1 MYNLLLTLYLK
12 HIKKGTG
19 QGYPELRKGSG
30 LIMKKTLLA
39 LAVVASAT
47 SVNAAEVFKSEEG
60 SVDFYGQLR
69 PTLLFLDSTDH
80 TAELNTS
87 SSRMGVNGVYVVNDN
102 LKVLGEV
109 EIGVALGDNYG
120 AGADSSERT
129 DDSVYVRRH
138 IFGFDMGDMG
148 TLRFG
153 KEGTWADDI
162 YGADYSYF
170 FGGSALLYGHAWN
183 NSSQIKYAYE
193 NDAFWLKAGYALGE
207 KDQNEEIREVFVGKS
222 FNDLSVHAGVLS
234 SENKIASKGNNTEN
248 LSFEVT
254 AEYALD
260 EHTLG
265 ATYYYNENEDKAAN
279 ETIDSHGI
287 SLAGM
292 FVVAP
297 KTTLYS
303 GYELVMSSSD
313 QSGKKDGD
321 QSKFYAGVE
330 YKFSKWARVFAE
342 AGYNFDGD
350 KLEAGKTTEATDSKT
365 DFGVG
370 ARFYW

>member
-1 MYNLLLTLYLK
+1 
-12 HIKKGTG
+12 
-19 QGYPELRKGSG
+19 
-30 LIMKKTLLA
+30 MKKTLLA
-39 LAVVASAT
+39 LAVAAT
-47 SVNAAEVFKSEEG
+47 ATTVNAAEVFKSDEG

-87 SSRMGVNGVYVVNDN
+87 SSRMGVNGVYVVNDS

-129 DDSVYVRRH
+129 DDTVFVRRH
-138 IFGFDMGDMG
+138 IFGFDMGEMG
-148 TLRFG
+148 TIRFG
-153 KEGTWADDI
+153 KEGTFADDV

-170 FGGSALLYGHAWN
+170 FGGSALLYGHEWN
-183 NSSQIKYAYE
+183 NDSQIKYAFE

-207 KDQNEEIREVFVGKS
+207 KDKNEEVREVFVGKS
-222 FNDLSVHAGVLS
+222 FGDLSVHAGILS
-234 SENKIASKGNNTEN
+234 SVNKIAVNKVAHDSEN

-254 AEYALD
+254 GEYALG

-265 ATYYYNENEDKAAN
+265 ATYYYNEDENKISD
-279 ETIDSHGI
+279 ETVDSHGI

-292 FVVAP
+292 FAVAP

-313 QSGKKDGD
+313 QAGTVDGD
-321 QSKFYAGVE
+321 DSRFYAGVE
-330 YKFSKWARVFAE
+330 YKFSKWARVFVEGAYVFE
-342 AGYNFDGD
+342 ETSTDNV
-350 KLEAGKTTEATDSKT
+350 KTDSKT

>member
-1 MYNLLLTLYLK
+1 
-12 HIKKGTG
+12 
-19 QGYPELRKGSG
+19 
-30 LIMKKTLLA
+30 MKKTLLA

-47 SVNAAEVFKSEEG
+47 SVNAAEVYKAEGG

-69 PTLLFLDSTDH
+69 PTLLVLDKTDH

-87 SSRMGVNGVYVVNDN
+87 SSRMGVNGVYVVNDS

-109 EIGVALGDNYG
+109 ELGVALGDNYG

-129 DDSVYVRRH
+129 DDTVFVRRH
-138 IFGFDMGDMG
+138 IFGFDMGEMG
-148 TLRFG
+148 TIRFG
-153 KEGTWADDI
+153 KEGTFADDV

-170 FGGSALLYGHAWN
+170 FGGSALLYGHEWN
-183 NSSQIKYAYE
+183 NDSQIKYAFE

-207 KDQNEEIREVFVGKS
+207 DKKNEEILEVFVGKS
-222 FNDLSVHAGVLS
+222 FGDLSVHAGVLS
-234 SENKIASKGNNTEN
+234 SKNNIDIKTEKKLTIDGKESVVTHVEKNDSEN

-254 AEYALD
+254 GEYALG

-265 ATYYYNENEDKAAN
+265 ATYYYNEDENKLSK
-279 ETIDSHGI
+279 ETVDSHGL

-292 FVVAP
+292 FAVAP

-313 QSGKKDGD
+313 KAGKKDGD

-350 KLEAGKTTEATDSKT
+350 KLEVGKATVATDSKT

>member
-1 MYNLLLTLYLK
+1 
-12 HIKKGTG
+12 
-19 QGYPELRKGSG
+19 
-30 LIMKKTLLA
+30 MKKTLLA

-69 PTLLFLDSTDH
+69 PTILFKDGTSH

-87 SSRMGVNGVYVVNDN
+87 SSRTGVNAVYVVDDS
-102 LKVLGEV
+102 LKILGEV
-109 EIGVALGDNYG
+109 EIGVALDDDEDN
-120 AGADSSERT
+120 
-129 DDSVYVRRH
+129 VFVRRH
-138 IFGFDMGDMG
+138 IIGFDMGDMG

-153 KEGTWADDI
+153 KEGTWADDV

-170 FGGSALLYGHAWN
+170 FGGSALLYGHEWN
-183 NSSQIKYAYE
+183 NDSQIKYAYD
-193 NDAFWLKAGYALGE
+193 NDNFWLRAGYALGE
-207 KDQNEEIREVFVGKS
+207 SDTNEEIRELFVGKS
-222 FNDLSVHAGVLS
+222 FDDLSVHAGVLS
-234 SENKIASKGNNTEN
+234 SENKVDENNTEN

-254 AEYALD
+254 AEYALG

-265 ATYYYNENEDKAAN
+265 ATYYYNEEEDKDFN
-279 ETIDSHGI
+279 ETVDSHGI

-292 FVVAP
+292 FAVAP

-313 QSGKKDGD
+313 ESGTVDAD
-321 QSKFYAGVE
+321 ASLFYAGVE

-342 AGYNFDGD
+342 AGYTFEGTDFDNKD
-350 KLEAGKTTEATDSKT
+350 TDDATN
-365 DFGVG
+365 FGVG

>member
-1 MYNLLLTLYLK
+1 
-12 HIKKGTG
+12 
-19 QGYPELRKGSG
+19 
-30 LIMKKTLLA
+30 MKKTLLA
-39 LAVVASAT
+39 LAVAAT
-47 SVNAAEVFKSEEG
+47 ATTVNAAEVFKSDEG

-69 PTLLFLDSTDH
+69 PTLLFLDNTDH

-87 SSRMGVNGVYVVNDN
+87 SSRMGVNGVYVVNDS

-129 DDSVYVRRH
+129 DDTVFVRRH
-138 IFGFDMGDMG
+138 IFGFDMGEMG
-148 TLRFG
+148 TIRFG
-153 KEGTWADDI
+153 KEGTFADDV

-170 FGGSALLYGHAWN
+170 FGGSALLYGHEWN
-183 NSSQIKYAYE
+183 NDSQIKYAFE

-207 KDQNEEIREVFVGKS
+207 KDKNEEIREVFVGKS
-222 FNDLSVHAGVLS
+222 FGDLSMHAGILS
-234 SENKIASKGNNTEN
+234 SVNKIAVNNVAHDTEN

-254 AEYALD
+254 AEYALG

-265 ATYYYNENEDKAAN
+265 ATYYYNENDDKAAS
-279 ETIDSHGI
+279 ETIDSHAL

-292 FVVAP
+292 FLVAP

-303 GYELVMSSSD
+303 GYELVASSSD
-313 QSGKKDGD
+313 KAGKKDGD

-350 KLEAGKTTEATDSKT
+350 KLEAGKATVATDSKT

>member
-1 MYNLLLTLYLK
+1 
-12 HIKKGTG
+12 
-19 QGYPELRKGSG
+19 
-30 LIMKKTLLA
+30 MKKTLLA
-39 LAVVASAT
+39 LAVAAT
-47 SVNAAEVFKSEEG
+47 ATTVNAAEVFKSEEG

-87 SSRMGVNGVYVVNDN
+87 SSRMGVNGVYVVNDS

-129 DDSVYVRRH
+129 DDTVFVRRH
-138 IFGFDMGDMG
+138 IFGFDMGEMG
-148 TLRFG
+148 TIRFG
-153 KEGTWADDI
+153 KEGTFADDV

-170 FGGSALLYGHAWN
+170 FGGSALLYGHEWN
-183 NSSQIKYAYE
+183 NDSQIKYAFE

-207 KDQNEEIREVFVGKS
+207 KGKNEEILEVFVGKS
-222 FNDLSVHAGVLS
+222 FGDLSVHAGVLS
-234 SENKIASKGNNTEN
+234 SKNDIAITTEKDLVIDGKPSKVTHVEKSDSEN

-254 AEYALD
+254 GEYALG

-265 ATYYYNENEDKAAN
+265 ATYYYNEDDNKLSN
-279 ETIDSHGI
+279 ETVDSHGI

-292 FVVAP
+292 FAVAP

-313 QSGKKDGD
+313 KAGTVDGD
-321 QSKFYAGVE
+321 DSRFYAGVE

-342 AGYNFDGD
+342 GAYVFEETSTDNV
-350 KLEAGKTTEATDSKT
+350 KTDSKT

>member
-1 MYNLLLTLYLK
+1 
-12 HIKKGTG
+12 
-19 QGYPELRKGSG
+19 
-30 LIMKKTLLA
+30 MKKTLLA

-69 PTLLFLDSTDH
+69 PTLLFLDKTDH

-87 SSRMGVNGVYVVNDN
+87 SSRMGVNGVYVVNDS

-129 DDSVYVRRH
+129 DDTVFVRRH
-138 IFGFDMGDMG
+138 IFGFDMGEMG
-148 TLRFG
+148 TIRFG
-153 KEGTWADDI
+153 KEGTFADDV

-170 FGGSALLYGHAWN
+170 FGGSALLYGHEWN
-183 NSSQIKYAYE
+183 NDSQIKYAFE

-207 KDQNEEIREVFVGKS
+207 KDKNEEVREVFVGKS
-222 FNDLSVHAGVLS
+222 FGDLSMHAGILS
-234 SENKIASKGNNTEN
+234 SVNKIAVKNVAHNTEN

-254 AEYALD
+254 AEYALG

-265 ATYYYNENEDKAAN
+265 ATYYYNENDDKAAS
-279 ETIDSHGI
+279 ETIDSHAL

-292 FVVAP
+292 FAVAP

-303 GYELVMSSSD
+303 GYELVASSSD
-313 QSGKKDGD
+313 KAGKKDGD

-342 AGYNFDGD
+342 AGYSFDGD
-350 KLEAGKTTEATDSKT
+350 KLEAGEATVATDSKT

>member
-1 MYNLLLTLYLK
+1 
-12 HIKKGTG
+12 
-19 QGYPELRKGSG
+19 
-30 LIMKKTLLA
+30 MKKTLLA
-39 LAVVASAT
+39 LVVAATAT

-69 PTLLFLDSTDH
+69 PVLVFSDKNDH

-87 SSRMGVNGVYVVNDN
+87 SSRMGVNGVYVVDDS

-129 DDSVYVRRH
+129 DDTVFVRRH
-138 IFGFDMGDMG
+138 IIGFDMGDMG
-148 TLRFG
+148 TLRIG
-153 KEGTWADDI
+153 KEGTFADDV

-183 NSSQIKYAYE
+183 NSSQFKYAFE
-193 NDAFWLKAGYALGE
+193 NDQFWLKAGYALGE
-207 KDQNEEIREVFVGKS
+207 KDQNEEVREVFVGKS
-222 FNDLSVHAGVLS
+222 FGDLSMHAGILS
-234 SENKIASKGNNTEN
+234 SENKIASKGNNKEN

-254 AEYALD
+254 GEYALNG
-260 EHTLG
+260 HTLG
-265 ATYYYNENEDKAAN
+265 ATYYYNEDDNKASA
-279 ETIDSHGI
+279 ETVDSHGI

-292 FVVAP
+292 FAVAN
-297 KTTLYS
+297 KTTFYT
-303 GYELVMSSSD
+303 GYELVLSSSD
-313 QSGKKDGD
+313 KAGTVDGD
-321 QSKFYAGVE
+321 KSQAYAGVE

-342 AGYNFDGD
+342 AGYVF
-350 KLEAGKTTEATDSKT
+350 EETTTADAKVDSKT
-365 DFGVG
+365 NYGLG

>member
-1 MYNLLLTLYLK
+1 
-12 HIKKGTG
+12 
-19 QGYPELRKGSG
+19 
-30 LIMKKTLLA
+30 MKKTLLA

-69 PTLLFLDSTDH
+69 PTLLFTEKTDH

-87 SSRMGVNGVYVVNDN
+87 SSRTGVNAVYVVDES

-109 EIGVALGDNYG
+109 EIGVALGDNYD

-138 IFGFDMGDMG
+138 IIGFDMGDMG

-153 KEGTWADDI
+153 KEGTWAGDV
-162 YGADYSYF
+162 YFADYSYF
-170 FGGSALLYGHAWN
+170 FGGNAAETAYGHAWN
-183 NSSQIKYAYE
+183 NDSQIKYAYE

-207 KDQNEEIREVFVGKS
+207 KDSNEEVLEVFVGKS
-222 FNDLSVHAGVLS
+222 FNDLSLHAGVLT
-234 SENKIASKGNNTEN
+234 ANNDINVTKEKKLVLNGVEQTVSHTERTDNEN

-254 AEYALD
+254 AEYALN

-265 ATYYYNENEDKAAN
+265 ATYYYNENEDKLGKS
-279 ETIDSHGI
+279 TVDSHYI
-287 SLAGM
+287 VVAGM
-292 FVVAP
+292 FAVAP

-303 GYELVMSSSD
+303 GYEYLAQSTDEAGKVDADSSW
-313 QSGKKDGD
+313 
-321 QSKFYAGVE
+321 FYAGVE

-342 AGYNFDGD
+342 AGYTFEGTDFDNKD
-350 KLEAGKTTEATDSKT
+350 TDDATN
-365 DFGVG
+365 FGVG

>member
-1 MYNLLLTLYLK
+1 
-12 HIKKGTG
+12 
-19 QGYPELRKGSG
+19 
-30 LIMKKTLLA
+30 MKKTLLA

-292 FVVAP
+292 FAVAP

-313 QSGKKDGD
+313 KSGKKDGD
-321 QSKFYAGVE
+321 QSKLYAGVE

-350 KLEAGKTTEATDSKT
+350 KLEAGKTTAETDSKT